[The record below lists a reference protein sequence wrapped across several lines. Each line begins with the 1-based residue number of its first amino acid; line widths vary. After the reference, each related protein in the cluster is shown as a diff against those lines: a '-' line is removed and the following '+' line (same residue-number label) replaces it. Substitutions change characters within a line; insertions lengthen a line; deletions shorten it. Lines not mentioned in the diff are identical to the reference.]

1 MRGREKREAK
11 SRFVGDLPSE
21 RRHRIKP
28 KGGHSDDES
37 KGRSRGKG
45 HARGHRKEEEDSE
58 SPSTPVRHRRDGWK
72 DMPPIFKAIAEDDLE
87 TLEIQIDKKS
97 PLPPTFRGCSPLSFA
112 AKLGSLKL
120 VKFLLK
126 KGVAVDGGSMDKMTP
141 LQHAVKMDRKD
152 IVVALLAQ
160 NANVRLL
167 SSEGKTAWEYA
178 AHSEEMKTILR
189 VHGSKSLQTPPT
201 STHRRSIDHEDD
213 RTQRS
218 ESWSGPRLNTRK
230 IEGEMN
236 DEKRRRRRIPSGR
249 SASRPREIEGKE
261 GGRRSKG
268 DKERKEERSASRA
281 RREKQRQHKGEPR
294 KPRPPRRKTESGDES
309 GESNPNDV
317 AQGSED
323 DAEKEKKGSKPPYSP
338 KSLEALELELIDL
351 IKEEQEQVLK
361 TENRLMELK
370 AEMHKLQGQLK
381 KNISKLLRN
390 EKNY

>member
-1 MRGREKREAK
+1 MRGREKREGK
-11 SRFVGDLPSE
+11 SRVVGDSPSE
-21 RRHRIKP
+21 RRHRTKP
-28 KGGHSDDES
+28 RGGHSDDES

-58 SPSTPVRHRRDGWK
+58 SPSTPVHHRRDGWK
-72 DMPPIFKAIAEDDLE
+72 DMMPPIFKAIAEDDLE

-249 SASRPREIEGKE
+249 SASRPRESEGKE
-261 GGRRSKG
+261 GRRRNQG

-294 KPRPPRRKTESGDES
+294 KPRPPR
-309 GESNPNDV
+309 
-317 AQGSED
+317 
-323 DAEKEKKGSKPPYSP
+323 
-338 KSLEALELELIDL
+338 
-351 IKEEQEQVLK
+351 
-361 TENRLMELK
+361 
-370 AEMHKLQGQLK
+370 K
-381 KNISKLLRN
+381 KN
-390 EKNY
+390 